1 MFEVEHIKVIRTK
14 GSGVG
19 GFSNGILNLGFGER
33 VEISIN
39 RMGFTEFTDN
49 FTGIFVG
56 LMGRNGGK
64 LFDKGVRN
72 I

>member
-1 MFEVEHIKVIRTK
+1 MFKVKHIKVIRTK

-19 GFSNGILNLGFGER
+19 GFSNGIFNFGLG
-33 VEISIN
+33 EISIN
-39 RMGFTEFTDN
+39 RMGSTEFTDN

>member
-14 GSGVG
+14 GSGIR
-19 GFSNGILNLGFGER
+19 GFSNGIFNLGLGEGG
-33 VEISIN
+33 EISVN

-49 FTGIFVG
+49 FAGIFVG
-56 LMGRNGGK
+56 LMGRNRGE
-64 LFDKGVRN
+64 LFYKGVGD